1 MSIEAK
7 IEALTEALDR
17 NTAAILS
24 SIGASAPA
32 ATVGKAD
39 APAETKPAAAKKP
52 AAKKS
57 EPKAEEPVQQPDDS
71 AGEEARAELIKLLTV
86 RFAKGNGTAEKNR
99 KDAEAIKAIYADYKV
114 EKAGD
119 LPADKAAEA
128 LERVRALLDGEA
140 SEDDGESLI

>member
-32 ATVGKAD
+32 ATVGKAE
-39 APAETKPAAAKKP
+39 APAETKPAAKKA
-52 AAKKS
+52 AAKK
-57 EPKAEEPVQQPDDS
+57 AETKVEETVQQPEDAS
-71 AGEEARAELIKLLTV
+71 GEEARAELIKLLQV